1 MEQSKKR
8 VSPKKVLAAALA
20 VLLVLVLAGAV
31 AVWAVWGSELRTLAS
46 FHKIVERDDAHLD
59 GSVYEMTVHGGYYF
73 DDFLAQGGAS
83 TDAELISFITGNLTK
98 GMIDIGFQPPD
109 VACSSFTATLDNG
122 HRIFGRNYDYSKTNT
137 CIVYTNPG
145 NGRHASVSTVDLQ
158 FLGLSVD
165 EDITGLMDKI
175 TCLAAPYIP
184 FDGMNDAGVSCAIYM
199 TYQGPADSVST
210 NQNTDKPDI
219 TSTTMLRLILDYA
232 GSVEEAVELVSAYDL
247 HDSATSSYHYM
258 VADATGRSAILEWVG
273 DKDATDTDGSVRQL
287 RVTYNDQDPLAL
299 DPDWQ
304 SVTNFVVV
312 PGYYDNETDMKG
324 LDRYQHIQAQ
334 LDAAGGVLPDT
345 ASAMDILAQVGRRTW
360 NNDDG
365 NGCTVHSV
373 VYDLTDKTAVWV
385 PNEHYG
391 EAGYE
396 LPLSLKQ

>member
-20 VLLVLVLAGAV
+20 VLLVLVLAGAI

-396 LPLSLKQ
+396 LALSLRQ

>member
-20 VLLVLVLAGAV
+20 VLLVLVLAGAI

-210 NQNTDKPDI
+210 DQNTDKPDI

-299 DPDWQ
+299 DPNWQ
-304 SVTNFVVV
+304 TVTNFIVV

>member
-20 VLLVLVLAGAV
+20 VLLVLVLAGAI

>member
-20 VLLVLVLAGAV
+20 VLLVLVLAGAI

-345 ASAMDILAQVGRRTW
+345 TSAMDILAQVGRRTW

-396 LPLSLKQ
+396 LALSLRQ

>member
-1 MEQSKKR
+1 MEQSKTR
-8 VSPKKVLAAALA
+8 VSPKKVLAAAVA

-287 RVTYNDQDPLAL
+287 RVTYNAQDPLAL

-345 ASAMDILAQVGRRTW
+345 TSAMDILAQVGRRTW

>member
-1 MEQSKKR
+1 MEQSKTR
-8 VSPKKVLAAALA
+8 VSPKKVLAAAVA

-273 DKDATDTDGSVRQL
+273 DKDA
-287 RVTYNDQDPLAL
+287 
-299 DPDWQ
+299 
-304 SVTNFVVV
+304 
-312 PGYYDNETDMKG
+312 
-324 LDRYQHIQAQ
+324 Q

-345 ASAMDILAQVGRRTW
+345 TSAMDILAQVGRRTW

>member
-20 VLLVLVLAGAV
+20 VLLVLVLAGAI

-199 TYQGPADSVST
+199 TYQGPDGSVST

>member
-20 VLLVLVLAGAV
+20 VLLVLVLAGAI

-199 TYQGPADSVST
+199 TYQGPDGSVST
-210 NQNTDKPDI
+210 GQDTDKPDI

-345 ASAMDILAQVGRRTW
+345 TSAMDILAQVGRRTW

>member
-345 ASAMDILAQVGRRTW
+345 TSAMDILAQVGRRTW

-396 LPLSLKQ
+396 LALSLRQ

>member
-1 MEQSKKR
+1 MEQSKTR

-199 TYQGPADSVST
+199 TYQGPDGSVST

-219 TSTTMLRLILDYA
+219 TSTTMMRLI
-232 GSVEEAVELVSAYDL
+232 
-247 HDSATSSYHYM
+247 
-258 VADATGRSAILEWVG
+258 
-273 DKDATDTDGSVRQL
+273 
-287 RVTYNDQDPLAL
+287 
-299 DPDWQ
+299 
-304 SVTNFVVV
+304 
-312 PGYYDNETDMKG
+312 
-324 LDRYQHIQAQ
+324 
-334 LDAAGGVLPDT
+334 
-345 ASAMDILAQVGRRTW
+345 
-360 NNDDG
+360 
-365 NGCTVHSV
+365 
-373 VYDLTDKTAVWV
+373 
-385 PNEHYG
+385 
-391 EAGYE
+391 
-396 LPLSLKQ
+396 

>member
-20 VLLVLVLAGAV
+20 VLLVLVLAGAI

-46 FHKIVERDDAHLD
+46 FYKIVERDDAHLD

-199 TYQGPADSVST
+199 TYQGPDGSVST

-345 ASAMDILAQVGRRTW
+345 TSAMDILAQVGRRTW